1 MGKRSKREQQ
11 PPSSESEEDFS
22 EDDFSDSEGSISSEG
37 SGSEASFDTVNSRAH
52 NTLRDKRK
60 EIESNLKFLD
70 QLARKVREKGE
81 AFDDRDAAIIAD
93 RRSQE
98 KDRLRRLT
106 ALEEQFSRKLNRLSD
121 ILNKRESTLDR
132 LSATREGKQAFANMP
147 DLLQGLVG
155 RQCELEAKYQE
166 LSEKVADMMAQAE
179 QV

>member
-1 MGKRSKREQQ
+1 MGKRSKREEQ
-11 PPSSESEEDFS
+11 PPSSESEDFS

-37 SGSEASFDTVNSRAH
+37 SGSEASFGTVNSRAH
-52 NTLRDKRK
+52 STLRDKRK
-60 EIESNLKFLD
+60 EIESNLRFLD

-81 AFDDRDAAIIAD
+81 AFDDRDAALVSE
-93 RRSQE
+93 RRNQE

-155 RQCELEAKYQE
+155 RQCELEAKYQD
-166 LSEKVADMMAQAE
+166 LSSKVADMLAQAE
-179 QV
+179 SV

>member
-37 SGSEASFDTVNSRAH
+37 SEDSFGTVNSRA
-52 NTLRDKRK
+52 NSTLKDKRK
-60 EIESNLKFLD
+60 EIEANLKFLD

-93 RRSQE
+93 RRNQE
-98 KDRLRRLT
+98 KDRLRRLS

-121 ILNKRESTLDR
+121 ILDKRESTLDR

-166 LSEKVADMMAQAE
+166 LSGKVADMMVQAE